1 MVCLRSGENAA
12 KESIMAAQLIFGLAL
27 LLVSCAGTTFL
38 LIEILMWAMR
48 RLDDPRAYSRGR
60 MYEVEHQL
68 ASTVSVQAKLAG
80 SYPLQAHIIS
90 NIEAESYPLA
100 GKEEVSGTSFGN
112 QEELGNQLF
121 V

>member
-1 MVCLRSGENAA
+1 
-12 KESIMAAQLIFGLAL
+12 LAL
-27 LLVSCAGTTFL
+27 LLVTYAGTTFL

-60 MYEVEHQL
+60 MSEVQHQV
-68 ASTVSVQAKLAG
+68 ASTVSVQAKLAWG
-80 SYPLQAHIIS
+80 YPLEAQVVS

-100 GKEEVSGTSFGN
+100 GKEKVSGTRFEREKAPGA
-112 QEELGNQLF
+112 LLF

>member
-12 KESIMAAQLIFGLAL
+12 KESIMADQLIFGLAL
-27 LLVSCAGTTFL
+27 LLVSSAGTTFL

-48 RLDDPRAYSRGR
+48 RLDDPRAHSRGR
-60 MYEVEHQL
+60 MYEVEHQV

-80 SYPLQAHIIS
+80 SYPLEAHIIS
-90 NIEAESYPLA
+90 NIEAESYPPA
-100 GKEEVSGTSFGN
+100 GREEVSVTPFQTENESGKP
-112 QEELGNQLF
+112 LF

>member
-1 MVCLRSGENAA
+1 VSLRSGENAA

-27 LLVSCAGTTFL
+27 LLVSYAGTTFL

-60 MYEVEHQL
+60 MPEVEHQV
-68 ASTVSVQAKLAG
+68 ASTVSVQAKLAW
-80 SYPLQAHIIS
+80 SYPPEAQVVS

-100 GKEEVSGTSFGN
+100 GKEKVSGTRFEREKAPGA
-112 QEELGNQLF
+112 LLF

>member
-1 MVCLRSGENAA
+1 MSLRSGENAA

-27 LLVSCAGTTFL
+27 LLVSYAGTTFL

-60 MYEVEHQL
+60 MSEVEHQV
-68 ASTVSVQAKLAG
+68 ASTVSVQAKLAW
-80 SYPLQAHIIS
+80 SYPLEAQVVS

-100 GKEEVSGTSFGN
+100 GKEEVSGTRFGR
-112 QEELGNQLF
+112 EKAPGAPLF